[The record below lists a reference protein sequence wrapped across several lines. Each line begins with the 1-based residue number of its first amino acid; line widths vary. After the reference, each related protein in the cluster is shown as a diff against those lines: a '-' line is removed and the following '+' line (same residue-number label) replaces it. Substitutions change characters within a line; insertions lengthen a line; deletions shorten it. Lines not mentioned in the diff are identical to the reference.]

1 MHIELY
7 NADFLNFVEF
17 NVTGDNDNY
26 NRCDVES
33 KYMDSTIFYLFQPSF
48 ENANSMYDYF
58 AGTKYNARKIIV
70 LRNNLLSNQQ
80 EFENLESALA
90 FEKLIG
96 SRFMG
101 KEFLADLVTNDSSWQ
116 ENWQTHNLKILQV
129 NKDLVELVEKCAFDE
144 RVLWVIGY

>member
-17 NVTGDNDNY
+17 NITGDNDNY

-33 KYMDSTIFYLFQPSF
+33 KYLDSTVFYLFQPCF
-48 ENANSMYDYF
+48 ENANPTYDYF
-58 AGTKYNARKIIV
+58 SGTKYNARKIIV
-70 LRNNLLSNQQ
+70 LRNDLMANQRQ
-80 EFENLESALA
+80 FESLYSVKA
-90 FEKLIG
+90 FDDLIG

-101 KEFLADLVTNDSSWQ
+101 KEFLTELETIDPVWQ
-116 ENWQTHNLKILQV
+116 DNWQSYNQTIIRV
-129 NKDLVELVEKCAFDE
+129 NMDLIELAEKCAFDE